1 MDSEGLLT
9 LCKDHNISA
18 TDQSNDPFSCNTEQK
33 VSMKTDTR
41 ENNELELKETM
52 HCNSVPNVEL
62 TSQSAFDH
70 QLNKISIKSRVRLVI
85 MFKNN

>member
-1 MDSEGLLT
+1 MIRLVAT
-9 LCKDHNISA
+9 LNK
-18 TDQSNDPFSCNTEQK
+18 K

-70 QLNKISIKSRVRLVI
+70 QLNNDSINSLVRLVDMI
-85 MFKNN
+85 KNNLFIN